1 MASGGYE
8 ENLALSESGILPQD
22 DQPEDEAIRCL
33 KKRRCFT
40 AEGSVIVPH
49 EKYTPSLAEFYKLEH
64 RVGRVS

>member
-1 MASGGYE
+1 M
-8 ENLALSESGILPQD
+8 
-22 DQPEDEAIRCL
+22 